1 MGIMSKFVEPLMP
14 SIDLSDPRGVI
25 EHIIDRLGAVPID
38 YEERID
44 FIRSRNGTADRWLA
58 AGVVLLLHHHGG
70 AGSDSGFRLQLIK
83 RSSLVPQPG
92 DLSCPGGMLDP
103 MKDRFL
109 KSLVASGLTPIMR
122 GRALTLARARGAKTL
137 GHIALFLTNALR
149 EAWEEVRISPLNV
162 RFLGALPSRELYVFS
177 RVIFPVVG
185 LVRREWTFRPN
196 REVERVIEI
205 PLAALFDPERY
216 GTLTVEIESKL
227 PFRHE
232 VEPVRNFPCF
242 LYTPPGGR
250 EEVLWGATMSIVMN
264 FLDIVF
270 GFSLPA
276 GNSNRVIRK
285 SLRPDYAT
293 GNHKTSSP

>member
-1 MGIMSKFVEPLMP
+1 MP
-14 SIDLSDPRGVI
+14 STDLSDPSGVI
-25 EHIIDRLGAVPID
+25 EHIIERLGSIPID
-38 YEERID
+38 YAERVD

-58 AGVVLLLHHHGG
+58 AGVILLLHYHEGTG
-70 AGSDSGFRLQLIK
+70 PESGFMLQLIK

-92 DLSCPGGMLDP
+92 DISCPGGMLHP
-103 MKDRFL
+103 VTDRL
-109 KSLVASGLTPIMR
+109 LRCLVSSGLSPVLR
-122 GRALTLARARGAKTL
+122 GRARSLAKARGAETL
-137 GHIALFLTNALR
+137 DHISLFLTNALR
-149 EAWEEVRISPLNV
+149 EAWEEVRISPFNV

-185 LVRREWTFRPN
+185 LVKKEWTFRPN

-205 PLAALFDPERY
+205 PLAALFDRERY
-216 GTLTVEIESKL
+216 GTLTVEIESTL

-242 LYTPPGGR
+242 LYAPPGGR

-264 FLDIVF
+264 FLEIIF
-270 GFSLPA
+270 GFTLPA
-276 GNSNRVIRK
+276 ENSNRVVRK

-293 GNHKTSSP
+293 GNHGPSSP

>member
-1 MGIMSKFVEPLMP
+1 MP
-14 SIDLSDPRGVI
+14 SIDLSDPHGVI
-25 EHIIDRLGAVPID
+25 EHIIERLGSVPID
-38 YEERID
+38 YDERVD

-58 AGVVLLLHHHGG
+58 AGVVLLLHHHEGDG
-70 AGSDSGFRLQLIK
+70 PDSGFMLQLIK

-103 MKDRFL
+103 VSDRLLRFL
-109 KSLVASGLTPIMR
+109 VSSGLAPIMR
-122 GRALTLARARGAKTL
+122 GRARSLARARGPKTMD
-137 GHIALFLTNALR
+137 HIALFLTNALR
-149 EAWEEVRISPLNV
+149 EAWEEIRISPFNV

-185 LVRREWTFRPN
+185 LVMKHWTFRPN

-205 PLAALFDPERY
+205 PLAALFDPARY

-242 LYTPPGGR
+242 LFTPPGGR

-270 GFSLPA
+270 GFTMPA
-276 GNSNRVIRK
+276 ENSNRVIRK
-285 SLRPDYAT
+285 SLRSDYAT
-293 GNHKTSSP
+293 GNHKTYSP

>member
-1 MGIMSKFVEPLMP
+1 MP
-14 SIDLSDPRGVI
+14 SIDLSDPGGVV
-25 EHIIDRLGAVPID
+25 EHIIERLGSIPID
-38 YEERID
+38 YEERIG

-58 AGVVLLLHHHGG
+58 AGVIILLHYHGG
-70 AGSDSGFRLQLIK
+70 TGPGSGFMLQLIK

-103 MKDRFL
+103 VTDRLL
-109 KSLVASGLTPIMR
+109 KLLVSSGLTPIMR
-122 GRALTLARARGAKTL
+122 GRARSLAKARGAKTL
-137 GHIALFLTNALR
+137 NHISLFLTNALR

-185 LVRREWTFRPN
+185 LVRKEWAFRPN

-205 PLAALFDPERY
+205 PLAALFERERY
-216 GTLTVEIESKL
+216 GTLTVEIESTL

-276 GNSNRVIRK
+276 ENSNRVIRK

-293 GNHKTSSP
+293 GNHGPASP

>member
-1 MGIMSKFVEPLMP
+1 MP
-14 SIDLSDPRGVI
+14 SIDLSDPGGVI
-25 EHIIDRLGAVPID
+25 ERIIDRLGTVPID

-70 AGSDSGFRLQLIK
+70 AGPDGGFMLQLIK

-103 MKDRFL
+103 VTDRFL

-185 LVRREWTFRPN
+185 LVKREWTFRPN

-205 PLAALFDPERY
+205 PLVALFDPERY